1 MRRRLLIIAAFL
13 LGGAVVNVALAW
25 GCYSRADPD
34 QQATLILDREMALWK
49 KYADRGW
56 PPEPTQATY
65 GRAFGFETSSCSVT
79 ASGALVGSGPMGF
92 GESATPMNWYLI
104 WEDRA
109 GWPAY
114 ALLTGSGAAYLWGL
128 VPARPLWPGFTV
140 NTLFYAAIL
149 WLLMSRLIALR
160 RHRRIRRGLCG
171 ACAYP
176 MGESCACS
184 ECGIALPGQA
194 KATT

>member
-1 MRRRLLIIAAFL
+1 M
-13 LGGAVVNVALAW
+13 AW
-25 GCYSRADPD
+25 GCYSRADPN

-65 GRAFGFETSSCSVT
+65 GRAFGFETSSCSLT
-79 ASGALVGSGPMGF
+79 ASGADSGPVGF
-92 GESATPMNWYLI
+92 GESVTPMNWYLI

-114 ALLTGSGAAYLWGL
+114 ALLAGSGTRGAVRVNRTAYLWGL
-128 VPARPLWPGFTV
+128 VPARPLWPGFSV
-140 NTLFYAAIL
+140 NTLFYAATL
-149 WLLMSRLIALR
+149 WMLMSLLIALR

-176 MGESCACS
+176 MGESGACS
-184 ECGIALPGQA
+184 ECGIALPRQA

>member
-1 MRRRLLIIAAFL
+1 MTRRLLILAAFL
-13 LGGAVVNVALAW
+13 LAGAVVNVALAW
-25 GCYSRADPD
+25 GCYSRADPP

-79 ASGALVGSGPMGF
+79 ASGDLVGSGPMGF

-128 VPARPLWPGFTV
+128 VPARPLWPGFIV

-149 WLLMSRLIALR
+149 WMLMSLLIALR
-160 RHRRIRRGLCG
+160 RHHRVRRGLCP

-176 MGESCACS
+176 TGESAMCS
-184 ECGIALPGQA
+184 ECGNALREPAQ
-194 KATT
+194 